1 MRVGGTESEA
11 AGKTMRVF
19 LPMDAEGQPR
29 LEEPQKTARSG
40 AEKRRHT
47 RHRYTHSIEVR
58 IENPRGRYDLM
69 DAMTFEVSEGGISAA
84 TPNILL
90 VGERVE
96 LYPVV
101 GYRVH
106 AVVRRKNGAMY
117 GFEFV
122 GLTEEQSAKIRAKCE
137 SLPLFTSMLDV

>member
-1 MRVGGTESEA
+1 M
-11 AGKTMRVF
+11 
-19 LPMDAEGQPR
+19 
-29 LEEPQKTARSG
+29 
-40 AEKRRHT
+40 
-47 RHRYTHSIEVR
+47 
-58 IENPRGRYDLM
+58 
-69 DAMTFEVSEGGISAA
+69 FEISEGGISAA

-137 SLPLFTSMLDV
+137 SLPLFMSMLDV

>member
-1 MRVGGTESEA
+1 
-11 AGKTMRVF
+11 MRVF
-19 LPMDAEGQPR
+19 LPMDAEGQPG
-29 LEEPQKTARSG
+29 LEEPGQARTG
-40 AEKRRHT
+40 AEKRRYT
-47 RHRYTHSIEVR
+47 RHRYTYSVEVR
-58 IENPRGRYDLM
+58 IENPRGRYDLF
-69 DAMTFEVSEGGISAA
+69 DAMTFEMSEGGISAA

-101 GYRVH
+101 GHRVQ
-106 AVVRRKNGAMY
+106 AIVRRKNGAMY

-122 GLTEEQSAKIRAKCE
+122 GLTPEQKEKIRGKCE